1 MAKIDVEIKGLKET
15 QRRLEKALQAISA
28 GGGLEAIIAKAT
40 LRAHRYA
47 TSITHVD
54 TGRLKNSHFPS
65 IQTRGNEVY
74 GVVGNNTAY
83 AMFEHDRGGDHAFY
97 ERTVKEEGPNIVA
110 MVERDVAR
118 IAREANG

>member
-1 MAKIDVEIKGLKET
+1 MARVDVEIKGLKET
-15 QRRLEKALQAISA
+15 QRRLEKALQEISA

-65 IQTRGNEVY
+65 IQTKGNEVY

-83 AMFEHDRGGDHAFY
+83 AMFEHERGGSHAFY
-97 ERTVKEEGPNIVA
+97 DRTMKEEGPNIVA
-110 MVERDVAR
+110 GIEMDIAK